1 MKLINKDSLL
11 KVLLN
16 KRDSMYRQYDRLN
29 QAIDNDC
36 PNLDSKFSELSQIS
50 YGIDIVTEFIDL
62 LDNFIFDLAKIK
74 NDNIIIFN
82 LCEDIDDE
90 TLINTFEYLSSCGIS
105 AVAMF
110 NNENYMELDEKR
122 NMINYLVHLLEELKG
137 EQT

>member
-50 YGIDIVTEFIDL
+50 YGIDIITEVIDL
-62 LDNFIFDLAKIK
+62 LDNFIFDLAEIRS
-74 NDNIIIFN
+74 DDIVVFN
-82 LCEDIDDE
+82 LHESLDE
-90 TLINTFEYLSSCGIS
+90 ALTNTFEYLCSCGVS

-110 NNENYMELDEKR
+110 SSESSMELDEKR
-122 NMINYLVHLLEELKG
+122 NMINYLVRLLEELKG

>member
-36 PNLDSKFSELSQIS
+36 PNIDSKFSELSQMS
-50 YGIDIVTEFIDL
+50 YGIDIITELIDL
-62 LDNFIFDLAKIK
+62 LNNFIFDLAKIR
-74 NDNIIIFN
+74 NDNVIIFN
-82 LCEDIDDE
+82 LCESIDDE
-90 TLINTFEYLSSCGIS
+90 TLTNTFEYLCSCGIS

-122 NMINYLVHLLEELKG
+122 NMINYLVRLLEELKG

>member
-1 MKLINKDSLL
+1 
-11 KVLLN
+11 
-16 KRDSMYRQYDRLN
+16 MYRQYDRLN

-62 LDNFIFDLAKIK
+62 LDNFIFDLAKIR

-82 LCEDIDDE
+82 LCESIDDE
-90 TLINTFEYLSSCGIS
+90 TLINTFEYLCSCGIS

>member
-50 YGIDIVTEFIDL
+50 YGIDIITELIDL
-62 LDNFIFDLAKIK
+62 LDNFIFDLAEVRN
-74 NDNIIIFN
+74 NDIVVFN
-82 LCEDIDDE
+82 LCESVDE
-90 TLINTFEYLSSCGIS
+90 TLTNTFEYLCSCGVS

-122 NMINYLVHLLEELKG
+122 NMINYLVRLLEELKG

>member
-16 KRDSMYRQYDRLN
+16 KRDSLYRQYDRLN

-50 YGIDIVTEFIDL
+50 YGIDIITELIDL
-62 LDNFIFDLAKIK
+62 LNNFIFDLAEIRN
-74 NDNIIIFN
+74 NDIVVFN
-82 LCEDIDDE
+82 LCESLDE
-90 TLINTFEYLSSCGIS
+90 ALTNTFEYFCSREIS

-122 NMINYLVHLLEELKG
+122 NMINYLVRLLEELKG

>member
-36 PNLDSKFSELSQIS
+36 PNIDSKFSELSQMS
-50 YGIDIVTEFIDL
+50 YGIDIITELIDL
-62 LDNFIFDLAKIK
+62 LNNFIFDLAEIRN
-74 NDNIIIFN
+74 NDIVVFN
-82 LCEDIDDE
+82 LCESLDE
-90 TLINTFEYLSSCGIS
+90 TLTNTFEYLCSCGVS

-122 NMINYLVHLLEELKG
+122 NMINYLVRLLEELKG

>member
-50 YGIDIVTEFIDL
+50 YGIDIITELIDL
-62 LDNFIFDLAKIK
+62 LNNFIFDLAEIRN
-74 NDNIIIFN
+74 NDIVVFN
-82 LCEDIDDE
+82 LCESLDE
-90 TLINTFEYLSSCGIS
+90 TLTNTFEYLCSCGVS

-122 NMINYLVHLLEELKG
+122 NMINYLVRLLEELKG

>member
-36 PNLDSKFSELSQIS
+36 TNIDSKISELSQMS
-50 YGIDIVTEFIDL
+50 YGIDIITELIDL
-62 LDNFIFDLAKIK
+62 LNNFIFDLAEIRN
-74 NDNIIIFN
+74 NDIVVFN
-82 LCEDIDDE
+82 LCESLDE
-90 TLINTFEYLSSCGIS
+90 ALTNTFEYFCSRGIL

-122 NMINYLVHLLEELKG
+122 NMINYLVRLLEELKG

>member
-36 PNLDSKFSELSQIS
+36 PNIDSKISELSQMS
-50 YGIDIVTEFIDL
+50 YGIDIITELIDL
-62 LDNFIFDLAKIK
+62 LNNSIFDLAEVRN
-74 NDNIIIFN
+74 NDIVVFN
-82 LCEDIDDE
+82 LCESLDE
-90 TLINTFEYLSSCGIS
+90 ALTNTFEYFCSCGVS

-110 NNENYMELDEKR
+110 NNENSMELDEKR
-122 NMINYLVHLLEELKG
+122 NMIDYLVRFLEELKG

>member
-62 LDNFIFDLAKIK
+62 LDNFIFDLAKIR

-122 NMINYLVHLLEELKG
+122 NMINYLVRLLEELKG

>member
-16 KRDSMYRQYDRLN
+16 KRDSMYRRYDRLN

-82 LCEDIDDE
+82 LYEAIDDE
-90 TLINTFEYLSSCGIS
+90 TLINTFEYLCSCGIS

-122 NMINYLVHLLEELKG
+122 NMINYLVRLLEELKG

>member
-36 PNLDSKFSELSQIS
+36 LNIDSKISELSQMS
-50 YGIDIVTEFIDL
+50 YGIDVITELIDL
-62 LDNFIFDLAKIK
+62 LNNFIFDLAEVRN
-74 NDNIIIFN
+74 NDIVVFN
-82 LCEDIDDE
+82 LCESLDE
-90 TLINTFEYLSSCGIS
+90 ALTNTFEYFCSRGVS
-105 AVAMF
+105 AVAML
-110 NNENYMELDEKR
+110 NNENSMELDEKR
-122 NMINYLVHLLEELKG
+122 NLIDYLVRFLEELKG